1 MMMLNLQ
8 VARNSYMENVVKNT
22 SNSVELLIMLYDGA
36 IDFLNRAKKAI
47 LERNLQVKIDNLERV
62 NRIIEE
68 LLASLNKEVGG
79 KIAENLEM
87 LYIFCLQEL
96 AKTNL
101 KNDIASLEVVEKI
114 LLELR
119 DAWRQIK

>member
-1 MMMLNLQ
+1 MMNLNLQ
-8 VARNSYMENVVKNT
+8 TARNSYMENVVKNT
-22 SNSVELLIMLYDGA
+22 SNTVELLIMLYDGA
-36 IDFLNRAKKAI
+36 IDFINRAKKAI
-47 LERNLQVKIDNLERV
+47 LEKNLQKKIDNLERV

-79 KIAENLEM
+79 KIAENLEI

-96 AKTNL
+96 TKANL
-101 KNDIASLEVVEKI
+101 RNDLSSLEVVEKI

>member
-8 VARNSYMENVVKNT
+8 IARNSYMENVVKNT

-36 IDFLNRAKKAI
+36 IEFINKAKKAI
-47 LERNLQVKIDNLERV
+47 LEGSLQEKIDNLERV

-96 AKTNL
+96 AKANL

>member
-8 VARNSYMENVVKNT
+8 IARNSYMENVVKNT

-36 IDFLNRAKKAI
+36 IEFINKAKKAI
-47 LERNLQVKIDNLERV
+47 LEGNLQEKIDNLERV
-62 NRIIEE
+62 TRIIEE
-68 LLASLNKEVGG
+68 LLASLNKEIGG
-79 KIAENLEM
+79 KIAENLEI
-87 LYIFCLQEL
+87 LYIFCLREL
-96 AKTNL
+96 AKANL

>member
-8 VARNSYMENVVKNT
+8 IARNSYMENVVKNT

-36 IDFLNRAKKAI
+36 IEFINKAKKAI
-47 LERNLQVKIDNLERV
+47 LEGSLQEKIDNLERV

-68 LLASLNKEVGG
+68 LLASLNKKVGG

-96 AKTNL
+96 AKANL
-101 KNDIASLEVVEKI
+101 KNNIASLEVVEKI

>member
-1 MMMLNLQ
+1 MMSLNVQ
-8 VARNSYMENVVKNT
+8 TARNIYMENVVKNT

-47 LERNLQVKIDNLERV
+47 LERNLQEKIDNLERV

-96 AKTNL
+96 AKANL

-114 LLELR
+114 FLELR

>member
-8 VARNSYMENVVKNT
+8 IARNSYMENVVKNT

-36 IDFLNRAKKAI
+36 IEFINKAKKAI
-47 LERNLQVKIDNLERV
+47 LEGSLQEKIDNLERV

-87 LYIFCLQEL
+87 LYIFSLQEL
-96 AKTNL
+96 AKANL

>member
-8 VARNSYMENVVKNT
+8 IARNSYMENVVKNT

-36 IDFLNRAKKAI
+36 IEFINKAKKAI
-47 LERNLQVKIDNLERV
+47 LEGSLQEKIGNLERV

-96 AKTNL
+96 AKANL

>member
-1 MMMLNLQ
+1 MITNLQ
-8 VARNSYMENVVKNT
+8 TARNAYMETVVKNA
-22 SNSVELLIMLYDGA
+22 SNSIELLLMLYDGA

-47 LERNLQVKIDNLERV
+47 LAKDLQEKVDNIYRV

-79 KIAENLEM
+79 EIAMNLES
-87 LYIFCLQEL
+87 LYVFCLKEISV
-96 AKTNL
+96 ANL
-101 KNDIASLEVVEKI
+101 KNDISSLEVVEKI
-114 LLELR
+114 LIELR

>member
-1 MMMLNLQ
+1 MMSNLQ
-8 VARNSYMENVVKNT
+8 TAKNAYMETVIKNT

-36 IDFLNRAKKAI
+36 IDFLNRAKKSI
-47 LERNLQVKIDNLERV
+47 LTKDLQGKVDNIFRV
-62 NRIIEE
+62 TRILEE

-79 KIAENLEM
+79 KVAENLEN
-87 LYIFCLQEL
+87 LYIFCLKEISI
-96 AKTNL
+96 ANL
-101 KNDIASLEVVEKI
+101 KNDISCLETVEKI